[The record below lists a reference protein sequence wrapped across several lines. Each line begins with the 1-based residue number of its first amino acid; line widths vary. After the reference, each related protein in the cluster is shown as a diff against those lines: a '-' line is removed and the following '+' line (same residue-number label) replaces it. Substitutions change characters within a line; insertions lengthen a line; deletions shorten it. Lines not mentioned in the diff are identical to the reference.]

1 MKTIIAFILGALIAA
16 GITFSLLQSNSSLPT
31 SSAQQSTSVQANE
44 PENTTSDALITAIR
58 TQNPQFQ
65 NAPVRVI
72 RELGEYGFPS
82 FYEITIGGQG
92 MVVNSTGEYA
102 VVGDLFKLDGVN
114 NLSASYRNALL
125 AESAAAEVANISSDL
140 TIEFPANA
148 DVPELGTLY
157 VFTDPTCPYCQR
169 FHNERD
175 TYAAAGVNIHYIPY
189 PRSGLNGERD
199 YQQLV
204 QIMCAEDQAQ
214 AMSDFKDGNAEGR
227 YAITGDDT
235 QCRELVHK
243 GFEMG
248 QRIGISGTPFII
260 QSSGGVI
267 PGYSPAQAIINQ
279 MRGNQ

>member
-1 MKTIIAFILGALIAA
+1 MKIIIAFILGALIAA
-16 GITFSLLQSNSSLPT
+16 GITFILLQSNNELPI
-31 SSAQQSTSVQANE
+31 SNPQQANMQQST
-44 PENTTSDALITAIR
+44 NTESLINAIR

-65 NAPVRVI
+65 NAPVRVF
-72 RELGEYGFPS
+72 RELNEYGFPG

-125 AESAAAEVANISSDL
+125 AESAAAEVANISSEL

-148 DVPELGTLY
+148 NVPELGTLY
-157 VFTDPTCPYCQR
+157 IFTDPTCPYCQR
-169 FHNERD
+169 LHNERD
-175 TYAAAGVNIHYIPY
+175 TYAAAGVSIHYIPY

-204 QIMCAEDQAQ
+204 QIMCAENQAQ

-227 YAITGDDT
+227 HTITGDDT
-235 QCRELVHK
+235 QCRELVRQ

-260 QSSGGVI
+260 KSSGGVI